1 MIALITFVTSRSPD
15 ILLSFYQI
23 TSEKRALRARIS
35 TLFIAVT
42 FENYE
47 RYFFYE
53 ILVLI
58 KSKNI
63 KSRNFFYFLKS
74 ENIFL

>member
-1 MIALITFVTSRSPD
+1 MIAFITFVTSRALD

-23 TSEKRALRARIS
+23 TSEKRALCARIS
-35 TLFIAVT
+35 ALFIAVT

-58 KSKNI
+58 KSKDINI
-63 KSRNFFYFLKS
+63 CFFF
-74 ENIFL
+74 